1 MMKKTTIF
9 VSRQVC
15 VRGFSIV
22 EVLVSI
28 VVLTVG
34 MLGMVGM
41 QASSLQA
48 NRDARLQSVA
58 TFQARELAEMMRGN
72 QAIASPPAASPP
84 PSNPYVGSFT
94 APLTHS
100 TLNYCLNVAAST
112 ACPNATDIAHAQMTE
127 WLSRVDTELPNARV
141 VICLDAA
148 PFDAT
153 GLSRWA
159 CTAGADAAMVIK
171 IGWTRSSTN
180 KSLTGSAAL
189 ERATV
194 PSVVFP
200 V

>member
-1 MMKKTTIF
+1 MMKKTTNF
-9 VSRQVC
+9 LSRQVC

-72 QAIASPPAASPP
+72 QAIASLLL
-84 PSNPYVGSFT
+84 SNPYVGSFT

-112 ACPNATDIAHAQMTE
+112 ACPDATQIADAQMTE
-127 WLSRVDTELPNARV
+127 WLARVDTELPNARV
-141 VICLDAA
+141 VICLDAE

>member
-1 MMKKTTIF
+1 MHIVVMQGAL
-9 VSRQVC
+9 RNA
-15 VRGFSIV
+15 GFSIV

-48 NRDARLQSVA
+48 NRDARLQSIA
-58 TFQARELAEMMRGN
+58 TLQARELAEMMRGN
-72 QAIASPPAASPP
+72 QAIASLTL
-84 PSNPYVGSFT
+84 SNPYVGTFT
-94 APLTHS
+94 APLSHS
-100 TLNYCLNVAAST
+100 TLNYCLNVAAT
-112 ACPNATDIAHAQMTE
+112 AACPSTTEIAQAQMTE
-127 WLSRVDTELPNARV
+127 WLTRVDAELPNARV

-148 PFDAT
+148 PFDST

-159 CTAGADAAMVIK
+159 CTAGSDASMVIK

-180 KSLTGSAAL
+180 KALTGSAAL

>member
-1 MMKKTTIF
+1 
-9 VSRQVC
+9 
-15 VRGFSIV
+15 
-22 EVLVSI
+22 
-28 VVLTVG
+28 
-34 MLGMVGM
+34 
-41 QASSLQA
+41 
-48 NRDARLQSVA
+48 
-58 TFQARELAEMMRGN
+58 
-72 QAIASPPAASPP
+72 
-84 PSNPYVGSFT
+84 
-94 APLTHS
+94 
-100 TLNYCLNVAAST
+100 
-112 ACPNATDIAHAQMTE
+112 MTE
-127 WLSRVDTELPNARV
+127 WLTRVDTELPNARV